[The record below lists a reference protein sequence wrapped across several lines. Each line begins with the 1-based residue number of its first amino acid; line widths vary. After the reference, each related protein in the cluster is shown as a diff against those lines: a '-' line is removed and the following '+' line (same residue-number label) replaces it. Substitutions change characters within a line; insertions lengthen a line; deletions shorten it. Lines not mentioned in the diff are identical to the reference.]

1 MTALPQTAVAVNP
14 VQVAAAWVRAA
25 VGRFGLATLSEP
37 TAAITALADV
47 KPLAQA
53 LHRHGEWHALH
64 AAAAECLTLGETPFA
79 RLIRDLQASA
89 PERFLLAL
97 AGGIESDHLLTC
109 ALADLQAPERNARAG
124 VHLAAA
130 MVSHLF
136 APTSVGELLA
146 LPIFTKRALE
156 IRGDGPLPLR
166 DLCIDQR
173 LWAVLAGRGASWPGA
188 EALTYAAIDLIP
200 TLVRVHLPAAAE
212 LLGNGLARGLV
223 IRGVPHSGRGR
234 VAAHLAQ
241 AINRTAMQVNVETWR
256 DDAAFAHACRAAQ
269 WLPVLRPT
277 MGAGESLRLSAAGR
291 GSPVIVILG
300 KDGAVEDADLVELE
314 LPPPTLE
321 ERARWWQER
330 TNDAELSV
338 QLAEGAAI
346 SGPLI
351 DQVAISARWLAKNRG
366 EPLARHHIAAAR
378 RTCGADALRLLAQP
392 VDRVVPRSALVLSS
406 VAQRDLDDF
415 VTRCRR
421 REALWLGLGETLACT
436 INHGARALFVG
447 DSGTGKTLAAS
458 YVATCLGAPLYR
470 VDLASVMNKYVGE
483 SEKNLGRLLD
493 LAAAVDVVLLF
504 DEADAVFGSRNEG
517 SETGERYA
525 NMLTN
530 FLLTRIE
537 QHPGIVI
544 LTANSRSRIDQAFT
558 RRLDTIIEFPLPG
571 PSERFALW
579 RAHLGQR
586 SPGDDACRWIAGHC
600 DLPGGIVRNAVL
612 SAAAGSGADDQPLSL
627 PHLVR
632 AIEREY
638 RKMGRTMPAAL
649 ATVQE

>member
-1 MTALPQTAVAVNP
+1 
-14 VQVAAAWVRAA
+14 
-25 VGRFGLATLSEP
+25 
-37 TAAITALADV
+37 
-47 KPLAQA
+47 
-53 LHRHGEWHALH
+53 
-64 AAAAECLTLGETPFA
+64 
-79 RLIRDLQASA
+79 
-89 PERFLLAL
+89 
-97 AGGIESDHLLTC
+97 
-109 ALADLQAPERNARAG
+109 
-124 VHLAAA
+124 
-130 MVSHLF
+130 
-136 APTSVGELLA
+136 
-146 LPIFTKRALE
+146 
-156 IRGDGPLPLR
+156 
-166 DLCIDQR
+166 
-173 LWAVLAGRGASWPGA
+173 
-188 EALTYAAIDLIP
+188 
-200 TLVRVHLPAAAE
+200 
-212 LLGNGLARGLV
+212 
-223 IRGVPHSGRGR
+223 
-234 VAAHLAQ
+234 
-241 AINRTAMQVNVETWR
+241 
-256 DDAAFAHACRAAQ
+256 
-269 WLPVLRPT
+269 
-277 MGAGESLRLSAAGR
+277 
-291 GSPVIVILG
+291 
-300 KDGAVEDADLVELE
+300 
-314 LPPPTLE
+314 
-321 ERARWWQER
+321 
-330 TNDAELSV
+330 
-338 QLAEGAAI
+338 
-346 SGPLI
+346 
-351 DQVAISARWLAKNRG
+351 
-366 EPLARHHIAAAR
+366 
-378 RTCGADALRLLAQP
+378 
-392 VDRVVPRSALVLSS
+392 
-406 VAQRDLDDF
+406 
-415 VTRCRR
+415 
-421 REALWLGLGETLACT
+421 LGETLACT

-586 SPGDDACRWIAGHC
+586 SPGDEACRWIAGHC
-600 DLPGGIVRNAVL
+600 GIVRNAVL
-612 SAAAGSGADDQPLSL
+612 SAAAGSGADDLPLSL